1 MSYCD
6 ISDVRSRCSSVT
18 VSDVSDSEIDTY
30 ILMAQDD
37 IDSALSR
44 EYAVPFDPVPR
55 KVRWIAA
62 DIAAYYLM
70 RDYPNRVFADDKD
83 HIKADY
89 EAALKALKTGDSELI
104 GVDRLDT
111 STAAASTCFTQV
123 SSSPANRW
131 TSDRS
136 GYDAI

>member
-1 MSYCD
+1 
-6 ISDVRSRCSSVT
+6 VT
-18 VSDVSDSEIDTY
+18 VSDVADSEIDTY
-30 ILMAQDD
+30 ILMAQDY

-55 KVRWIAA
+55 QVRWIAA

-70 RDYPNRVFADDKD
+70 RDFPNKVFADDRD

-89 EAALKALKTGDSELI
+89 EAALKALKSGDSELI

-111 STAAASTCFTQV
+111 STAATVYFTQV
-123 SSSPANRW
+123 SSSPAARW
-131 TSDRS
+131 TSDRA
-136 GYDAI
+136 GYDVI